1 MFTGPHGRG
10 SLYSLS
16 PAYVITYQLS
26 MMIILIII
34 AIILSILILIINPIT
49 AMNDFML
56 SLLV

>member
-1 MFTGPHGRG
+1 MAAALST
-10 SLYSLS
+10 LS

-26 MMIILIII
+26 MMIIMIII